1 MLILLQYSLEFRPT
15 SHTPSRPYIRKS
27 RRFSFP
33 GAARLFSPR
42 SPDKIFTRSESPSST
57 MSFSSTEASRVEIA
71 LLAAGIFLLV
81 LQLVFL
87 LWVAV
92 RRRRLSTSF
101 LAASSNTNSKN
112 DHSRPSSPCLWKEA
126 FSDALP
132 HEPLL
137 LGPDRAT
144 PNEGIHQHGSF
155 LERVRKASEDI
166 AGAVQYELMEL
177 GRKVS
182 AHGRAVRAASSR
194 RASERVI
201 IRDEEFGFDGWP
213 RDPHDFRRHSS
224 CGVGPSPSGEVRAR
238 TRVHRRKSSAG
249 ECAV

>member
-1 MLILLQYSLEFRPT
+1 MLILLQYSPEFRPT
-15 SHTPSRPYIRKS
+15 SHKPSRPSIRRA
-27 RRFSFP
+27 RRSSFP
-33 GAARLFSPR
+33 GSYPLLSPR
-42 SPDKIFTRSESPSST
+42 PQHTIFTRSESLSPT
-57 MSFSSTEASRVEIA
+57 MSSSSTEASRAEIV

-81 LQLVFL
+81 LQLLFL

-101 LAASSNTNSKN
+101 LAASSIANSKN
-112 DHSRPSSPCLWKEA
+112 NHSRPSSPCLWKEA

-137 LGPDRAT
+137 LGPDRTSSDVA
-144 PNEGIHQHGSF
+144 IHHNGSF
-155 LERVRKASEDI
+155 LQRVRKASEDI

-194 RASERVI
+194 RASERMI
-201 IRDEEFGFDGWP
+201 IRDEEFGLDGWSGN
-213 RDPHDFRRHSS
+213 PHDFRRHSS
-224 CGVGPSPSGEVRAR
+224 CVVGPSSSGEVRAR
-238 TRVHRRKSSAG
+238 ARTQRRNSSAG
-249 ECAV
+249 ECVV

>member
-1 MLILLQYSLEFRPT
+1 MLILLEYSPEYRAT
-15 SHTPSRPYIRKS
+15 SPKPSRPYIRK
-27 RRFSFP
+27 RRLSSP
-33 GAARLFSPR
+33 GTSPLFSPLY
-42 SPDKIFTRSESPSST
+42 SDKVFTRSESPLQT
-57 MSFSSTEASRVEIA
+57 MDFSSTEASRVEIA

-81 LQLVFL
+81 AQLIFL

-92 RRRRLSTSF
+92 RRRRRLSTSF
-101 LAASSNTNSKN
+101 LATASDINTKN

-126 FSDALP
+126 FSEALP

-137 LGPDRAT
+137 LGTDRAAS
-144 PNEGIHQHGSF
+144 NGGLHQHRPF
-155 LERVRKASEDI
+155 LERIRKASEDV

-213 RDPHDFRRHSS
+213 GDPHDFRRHSS
-224 CGVGPSPSGEVRAR
+224 CVVGPNSGEVRAR
-238 TRVHRRKSSAG
+238 PRAQRRKSSAG
-249 ECAV
+249 EGVV